1 MGRRGCRQRLSS
13 LCHTHGFI
21 SCSRNILRRRTTPLR
36 AGLGDT
42 QKGRCVH
49 MTPHKELIL
58 GGQRS
63 GKSAR
68 AERLAAEWLS
78 RSPAHRA
85 VYVAT
90 AQAHDEEMR
99 LRIARHQQDRA
110 RRAPGMLTVESTDL
124 GAQLN
129 THSRTGTAIVVD
141 CLTLWLTSLLMPWQG
156 TATPAA
162 EAASRTDTLL
172 QAICDCQAHLFI
184 VSNEIGLGVIAPAP
198 ETRQFVDAIGQ
209 LNQRVAAVC
218 SHVTFMAAGLPLPL
232 KHPQE
237 TQS

>member
-1 MGRRGCRQRLSS
+1 M
-13 LCHTHGFI
+13 
-21 SCSRNILRRRTTPLR
+21 
-36 AGLGDT
+36 T
-42 QKGRCVH
+42 Q
-49 MTPHKELIL
+49 HKELIL

-68 AERLAAEWLS
+68 AERLAAEWLD
-78 RSPAHRA
+78 RSPTYRA

-99 LRIARHQQDRA
+99 LRIAHHQQDRA
-110 RRAPGMLTVESTDL
+110 QRAPGMLTVESTDL
-124 GAQLN
+124 AAQLN
-129 THSRTGTAIVVD
+129 AHSHTGTAIVID
-141 CLTLWLTSLLMPWQG
+141 CLTLWLTHLLMPWQG
-156 TATPAA
+156 ATTPAT
-162 EAASRTDTLL
+162 EVASRTNALL

-198 ETRQFVDAIGQ
+198 ETRQFVDAIGR
-209 LNQRVAAVC
+209 LNQRVAAAC
-218 SHVTFMAAGLPLPL
+218 SHVTFMVAGLPLPL

>member
-1 MGRRGCRQRLSS
+1 
-13 LCHTHGFI
+13 
-21 SCSRNILRRRTTPLR
+21 
-36 AGLGDT
+36 
-42 QKGRCVH
+42 
-49 MTPHKELIL
+49 MTLHKELIL

-68 AERLAAEWLS
+68 AERLAAEWLD
-78 RSPAHRA
+78 RSPTHRA

-99 LRIARHQQDRA
+99 LRIAHHQQDRA
-110 RRAPGMLTVESTDL
+110 QRAPGMLTVESTDL
-124 GAQLN
+124 AAQLN
-129 THSRTGTAIVVD
+129 AHSHIGTAIVID
-141 CLTLWLTSLLMPWQG
+141 CLTLWLTHLLMPWQG
-156 TATPAA
+156 ATAPAT
-162 EAASRTDTLL
+162 EVASRTNALL

-198 ETRQFVDAIGQ
+198 ETRQFVDAIGR
-209 LNQRVAAVC
+209 LNQRVAAAC